1 MAKFRKVRLRVWKR
15 ITSAYLETLNKSMLW
30 QMKEVIATGGGH
42 TKYKLVDHHL
52 IVTILVIKSTFCQ
65 GGAISLAKIVL
76 KQWLIKDGYH

>member
-1 MAKFRKVRLRVWKR
+1 MAKLGRGSGIDY
-15 ITSAYLETLNKSMLW
+15 ITSTYLETLNESMPW

-65 GGAISLAKIVL
+65 GGAIFLAKIV
-76 KQWLIKDGYH
+76 YPSV